1 MGQLFECCGDGGCG
15 SRSRVGSGPRRSR
28 LALLWAVCVF
38 SLLLAGLLDPS
49 PQKTFGAERVRVEVR
64 QKTSGPERLVW
75 SERIAVA
82 DAVVTVRRNR
92 FPRLPDS
99 LQPNSGRAGAAEP
112 PARVDLG
119 VAELEPGRQ
128 NAPPDARDGLTST
141 DAPPARTEGP
151 EIEVRV
157 RVSHQCPDCDRL
169 LREMKYGLGR
179 RQIVWAIRD
188 YGPPET
194 GHPQLVWTASGRNW
208 VRAGFC
214 TRLELESMIR
224 QTEGQGL
231 RP

>member
-1 MGQLFECCGDGGCG
+1 MGMVFA
-15 SRSRVGSGPRRSR
+15 SSPRRSR
-28 LALLWAVCVF
+28 LALLWAVCGLC
-38 SLLLAGLLDPS
+38 LLIGLLDPS
-49 PQKTFGAERVRVEVR
+49 GGQAVGAERLRVEVR
-64 QKTSGPERLVW
+64 QKSSGPERPGW

-82 DAVVTVRRNR
+82 DAVVTMRRNR

-99 LQPNSGRAGAAEP
+99 LQPNSGRAAAAEP
-112 PARVDLG
+112 IDV
-119 VAELEPGRQ
+119 VELEPGSQ
-128 NAPPDARDGLTST
+128 AAPPVTEGSKE
-141 DAPPARTEGP
+141 PPARTEGP
-151 EIEVRV
+151 EIEVRI
-157 RVSHQCPDCDRL
+157 RVSHQCSECDRL

-208 VRAGFC
+208 FRAGFV

-224 QTEGQGL
+224 QTESQGL